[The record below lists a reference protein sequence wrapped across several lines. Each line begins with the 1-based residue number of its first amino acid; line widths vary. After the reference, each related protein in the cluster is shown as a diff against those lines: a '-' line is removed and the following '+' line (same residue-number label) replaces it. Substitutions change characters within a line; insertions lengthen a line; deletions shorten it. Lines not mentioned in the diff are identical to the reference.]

1 MSPDPARGDGARIL
15 TLNRGSATL
24 KAALYE
30 AGPQEK
36 MLLSIK
42 IDRAGSSGG
51 HVTITGTD
59 GKSLLDTGVD
69 RGDPDA
75 ALNVVFDWME
85 KQRYLANVAAA
96 GHRIVHGG
104 PRFTEPQRVTPEFLA
119 ELEKLLPLDPDHL
132 PEAIA
137 GIRFILQKLPHLPQ
151 IACFDT
157 AFHSGLPTVA
167 RMYALE
173 RRFYEDGVRRYG
185 FHGLSYEYV
194 LQELRS
200 LDGTLA
206 DGRVI
211 VAHLGNGASMVAL
224 LAGKSVD
231 TSMGFTPLEG
241 LVMGTRSG
249 DVDPGALLYLL
260 QQGKMSPQDLS
271 DDLNKRSGLLG
282 VSGSSEDMRD
292 LLDKSPNDPHA
303 AEAIELFCYRA
314 KKYIGA
320 YAAVLGGLDLLAF
333 TGGIGEHA
341 PLVREKICAGLNFLG
356 IQLNPQ
362 RNLSNAALIS
372 RNGTPVKVRVIETNE
387 DLMIVRHVRAA
398 LGWTQPSKNS

>member
-1 MSPDPARGDGARIL
+1 MNPDLARGDGARIL

-24 KAALYE
+24 KASLYQ
-30 AGPQEK
+30 AGAQKK
-36 MLLSIK
+36 MVLSIK
-42 IDRAGSSGG
+42 IDRADSSGAQ
-51 HVTITGTD
+51 VTIADSD
-59 GKSLLDTGVD
+59 GKSLLDTEVE

-75 ALNVVFDWME
+75 ALNVVFDWLE
-85 KQRYLANVAAA
+85 KQRYLADLAAA

-104 PRFTEPQRVTPEFLA
+104 PRFTEPRRVTPEFLA
-119 ELEKLLPLDPDHL
+119 ALVKLLPLDPDHL

-137 GIRFILQKLPHLPQ
+137 GIRFISQKLPHLPQ

-157 AFHSGLPTVA
+157 AFHSGLPAVA
-167 RMYALE
+167 RMYALDC
-173 RRFYEDGVRRYG
+173 RFYDDGVRRYG

-211 VAHLGNGASMVAL
+211 IAHLGNGASMVAL
-224 LAGKSVD
+224 LGGKSVD

-249 DVDPGALLYLL
+249 DVDPGALLYMLER
-260 QQGKMSPQDLS
+260 GKMSPKELS
-271 DDLNKRSGLLG
+271 EHLNKRSGLLG

-292 LLDKSPNDPHA
+292 LLDKSPSDPYA

-314 KKYIGA
+314 KKYVGA
-320 YAAVLGGLDLLAF
+320 YAAALGGLDLLAF

-341 PLVREKICAGLNFLG
+341 APVREKICAGLNFLG
-356 IQLNPQ
+356 IQLDPQ
-362 RNLSNAALIS
+362 RNQSNAALIS